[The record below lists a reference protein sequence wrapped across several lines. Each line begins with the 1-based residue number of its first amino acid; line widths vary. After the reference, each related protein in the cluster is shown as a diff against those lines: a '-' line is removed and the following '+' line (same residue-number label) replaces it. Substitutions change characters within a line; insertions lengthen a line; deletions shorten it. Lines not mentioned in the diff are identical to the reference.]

1 MSLLRRALE
10 RVFVKQN
17 SFNIYALIV
26 FLFLIIIVLPES
38 VLATVNIET
47 LRSGEEENGFDS
59 TLAYSFYEASGNTEI
74 ESHKTT
80 LRTDY
85 QTDSYDA
92 FLVVSE
98 KRGKKADAL
107 YMDKGF
113 VHLRFIMPVSKVIT
127 PEVFIQKEYNDFT
140 LLLDRRLGGGGLR
153 FALLKDNPNYNIHL
167 GLGAMRERE
176 VLDLT
181 PNLTTR
187 YTRFTNYLSMKFKI
201 NETLSFTGTGYYQP
215 RLDKSEDYRIL
226 FDGGFTFKITKHL
239 DFAVEVNHRR
249 DSLPP
254 LGVEK
259 DDTEITN
266 SIKVRF

>member
-1 MSLLRRALE
+1 MSLTFPKA
-10 RVFVKQN
+10 VF
-17 SFNIYALIV
+17 
-26 FLFLIIIVLPES
+26 
-38 VLATVNIET
+38 ATVNIET
-47 LRSGEEENGFDS
+47 LRGGEDKSGFDS

-74 ESHKTT
+74 ESRKAS

-85 QTDSYDA
+85 RSKSFDA

-98 KRGKKADAL
+98 KRGKKSDSL

-113 VHLRFIMPVSKVIT
+113 AHLRLMVPIRASVIS
-127 PEVFIQKEYNDFT
+127 EVFIQKEYNDFT

-153 FALLKDNPNYNIHL
+153 FALLKDKGNYSVHL

-176 VLDLT
+176 VLNLT
-181 PNLTTR
+181 PNITTR
-187 YTRFTNYLSMKFKI
+187 YTRLTNYLSMKFKI
-201 NETLSFTGTGYYQP
+201 NETLTFSGTGYYQP
-215 RLDKSEDYRIL
+215 RSDKSEDYRIL
-226 FDGGFTFKITKHL
+226 FDGGFTFKISKHL
-239 DFAVEVNHRR
+239 YFALEVNHRR

-266 SIKVRF
+266 SIKVNF